1 MVGRS
6 GDDWQT
12 VDEIWIS
19 DGTSND
25 RAKVRMRTR
34 FANEIVSVAKQ

>member
-1 MVGRS
+1 MVQRS

-19 DGTSND
+19 DGADSD
-25 RAKVRMRTR
+25 RAKVQMRTR
-34 FANEIVSVAKQ
+34 FADEAAPGE